1 MKNKKVIHSPSTVL
15 THTGSHPEE
24 HYGFVNPPIYRGS
37 TVIFPNVDSM
47 QHGSQRY
54 QYGRWN
60 NPSTEALCEAITALE
75 GATGTVLC
83 PSGLSD
89 CVTAILSVVG
99 SGEHILVPDTVY
111 APTRHFLETAG
122 KRFGIE
128 TTYYDPQIGHDI
140 KTLFQ
145 SNTKAVFTE
154 SPGSHTFEIQDIPAI
169 AEAAHD
175 CGALVLLDNT
185 WATPMYFKAIKHG
198 VDLSIMAATKYIV
211 GHSDALIGTIAA
223 SPLAWPQLKAYH
235 FECGIYV
242 SPDDTNLALRGLRT
256 LDVRL
261 ERHQRNATKI
271 AQWLEDQKQVARVIY
286 PGLPSHTNH
295 ALWLRDF
302 TGATGLL
309 SFVTKPAPFEAV
321 KALLDNLNLFGLG
334 YSWGG
339 FESLAIT
346 VDPRN
351 IRSATQWSDEGHL
364 VRLHIG
370 LENPDDLIADLALGF
385 ERFDQMKNHIML

>member
-83 PSGLSD
+83 PSGLSA

-128 TTYYDPQIGHDI
+128 TTYYDPQI
-140 KTLFQ
+140 
-145 SNTKAVFTE
+145 
-154 SPGSHTFEIQDIPAI
+154 
-169 AEAAHD
+169 
-175 CGALVLLDNT
+175 
-185 WATPMYFKAIKHG
+185 
-198 VDLSIMAATKYIV
+198 
-211 GHSDALIGTIAA
+211 
-223 SPLAWPQLKAYH
+223 
-235 FECGIYV
+235 
-242 SPDDTNLALRGLRT
+242 
-256 LDVRL
+256 
-261 ERHQRNATKI
+261 
-271 AQWLEDQKQVARVIY
+271 VA
-286 PGLPSHTNH
+286 
-295 ALWLRDF
+295 
-302 TGATGLL
+302 
-309 SFVTKPAPFEAV
+309 
-321 KALLDNLNLFGLG
+321 
-334 YSWGG
+334 
-339 FESLAIT
+339 
-346 VDPRN
+346 
-351 IRSATQWSDEGHL
+351 
-364 VRLHIG
+364 
-370 LENPDDLIADLALGF
+370 
-385 ERFDQMKNHIML
+385 